1 MCRGSFMHGGVRG
14 RELITPSCSIRKN
27 FFMIRKG
34 AAGGME
40 EEYGEQEGQNAEQT
54 EFRLNMDIL
63 DEQTGIA
70 TTLGDQYGYNVFSEE
85 FQESVASYEEKKE
98 QEREE
103 YIRCVFEQERN
114 DDMEEV
120 FDAVFSSEA
129 QIVVKAEY
137 QEDSGKAGNL
147 SFTVGF
153 VLIGM
158 FFTGILLFVVQK
170 MRKERRRNAVD
181 SYSDWTK

>member
-1 MCRGSFMHGGVRG
+1 
-14 RELITPSCSIRKN
+14 
-27 FFMIRKG
+27 
-34 AAGGME
+34 ME
-40 EEYGEQEGQNAEQT
+40 EEYGEQEEQNAEQT

-63 DEQTGIA
+63 DEQTGIV

-85 FQESVASYEEKKE
+85 FRESVESYEEKKE

-103 YIRCVFEQERN
+103 YIRCVFGQEQN
-114 DDMEEV
+114 NNIEEI

-129 QIVVKAEY
+129 QTVVKAEY
-137 QEDSGKAGNL
+137 RGDDGKVGNL

-153 VLIGM
+153 MLIGM
-158 FFTGILLFVVQK
+158 FFTGILLFVFQK

>member
-1 MCRGSFMHGGVRG
+1 
-14 RELITPSCSIRKN
+14 
-27 FFMIRKG
+27 
-34 AAGGME
+34 ME
-40 EEYGEQEGQNAEQT
+40 EEYGEQEGQNAEQA

-85 FQESVASYEEKKE
+85 FRESVECYEEKKE
-98 QEREE
+98 QECEE
-103 YIRCVFEQERN
+103 YIRCVFGQEKN
-114 DDMEEV
+114 NNIEEI
-120 FDAVFSSEA
+120 FDAVFSSKA
-129 QIVVKAEY
+129 QTVVKAEY
-137 QEDSGKAGNL
+137 REDDGKAGNL

-158 FFTGILLFVVQK
+158 FFTGILLFVFQK
-170 MRKERRRNAVD
+170 MRKERCRNAVD